1 MVAYTPYRA
10 RASATAVASPV
21 SVLDEDWWL
30 SLWSHG
36 IRSRLERL
44 APPDLARVRGE
55 MLHKVQVLKQADGI
69 HTLFRVFCA
78 VGTKPGP

>member
-1 MVAYTPYRA
+1 
-10 RASATAVASPV
+10 
-21 SVLDEDWWL
+21 VLDEDWWL

-69 HTLFRVFCA
+69 HTLSRVVLA
-78 VGTKPGP
+78 LADKPSPSAASLLSRNVAE